1 MSLSPVS
8 KHRSGMNGRKESEP
22 KPEDTPSYEVPP
34 GARVFPQVPTDEV
47 EEASMESF
55 PASDPP
61 GWTTSHV

>member
-1 MSLSPVS
+1 MSLSSDLNRPAT
-8 KHRSGMNGRKESEP
+8 KDRKELVLGSC
-22 KPEDTPSYEVPP
+22 DTPSYEVPP
-34 GARVFPQVPTDEV
+34 GARVFAQVPTDAV

>member
-1 MSLSPVS
+1 MSFPSAS
-8 KHRSGMNGRKESEP
+8 KHQPIEEGHKESEP
-22 KPEDTPSYEVPP
+22 VLEDTPSYEIPP
-34 GARVFPQVPTDEV
+34 GARVFAQVPTDAV